1 MSPIE
6 NVKPT
11 SVPGRRSFLR
21 NTIAGLASVILLA
34 FAGPAAGYLFA
45 KRGGPSSKIWV
56 DAGDIS
62 EVSRKQP
69 QEITFESSQTDGWNT
84 ERGKSSAWIVR
95 GKDESVTAFSP
106 WCTHLGCA
114 YHWEPRSGQKAG
126 GCFVCPCHGSTFD
139 ANGKVLQG
147 PALRPLDR
155 YQTKMQRNRLWVLP
169 STDESAT

>member
-1 MSPIE
+1 M
-6 NVKPT
+6 
-11 SVPGRRSFLR
+11 GF
-21 NTIAGLASVILLA
+21 A
-34 FAGPAAGYLFA
+34 FAGPTAGYLFA
-45 KRGGPSSKIWV
+45 KRGGPSAKTWV

-95 GKDESVTAFSP
+95 ADDGSVTAFSP

-114 YHWEPRSGQKAG
+114 YHWEPKGDEKAG

-139 ANGKVLQG
+139 ASGEVLQG
-147 PALRPLDR
+147 PAQRPLDQ
-155 YQTKMQRNRLWVLP
+155 YATTMQGNRLWVLP
-169 STDESAT
+169 STNDSAT